1 MRNRVVEVVLAI
13 WDPRSLIN
21 LRMRDLC
28 LACSQTRLVWIGI
41 GSVWLSWFLGEIS
54 PFSRGGSSTIILLL
68 FDQVAVITFWMLVG
82 QFENELELF
91 GSRFQFSPL
100 SCVVACLFF
109 RVAQFL
115 ILMLG
120 CYILVTSGTGREFNG
135 NLDSIWKKFD
145 RILSHFET
153 VCADFQLHY
162 WPFLANGWRICVN
175 STVRLRL
182 VRLWWGLVLH
192 MAP

>member
-1 MRNRVVEVVLAI
+1 
-13 WDPRSLIN
+13 
-21 LRMRDLC
+21 
-28 LACSQTRLVWIGI
+28 
-41 GSVWLSWFLGEIS
+41 
-54 PFSRGGSSTIILLL
+54 
-68 FDQVAVITFWMLVG
+68 MLVG

-91 GSRFQFSPL
+91 GSRFQFSSL

-162 WPFLANGWRICVN
+162 
-175 STVRLRL
+175 
-182 VRLWWGLVLH
+182 
-192 MAP
+192 